1 VIQSPW
7 KRRRPRH
14 QIKWPEKIEVGQLY
28 FNWKFQGN
36 CFIGVYRGTGQ
47 VHCFKFLNRADAT
60 AFRSQSPIVSA
71 ANVHT
76 WDEALVW
83 LKQQQA

>member
-1 VIQSPW
+1 
-7 KRRRPRH
+7 
-14 QIKWPEKIEVGQLY
+14 
-28 FNWKFQGN
+28 
-36 CFIGVYRGTGQ
+36 
-47 VHCFKFLNRADAT
+47 LNRADAT